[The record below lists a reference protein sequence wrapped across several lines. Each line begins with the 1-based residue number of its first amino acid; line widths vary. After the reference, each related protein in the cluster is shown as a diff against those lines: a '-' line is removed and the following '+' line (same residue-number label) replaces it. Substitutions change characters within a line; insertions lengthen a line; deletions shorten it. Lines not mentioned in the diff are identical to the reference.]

1 MRALDSAGRFLH
13 TPGVHLPAL
22 TSALVDHFGP
32 ESDVQTPEDESEA
45 WRSIVQEYRRGGYP
59 HLLRELDAL
68 LADSDGEITQ
78 FLTSHAPAWSFDSA
92 EEARRGLE
100 VLYSYVQTYGDQ
112 KT

>member
-1 MRALDSAGRFLH
+1 MRALDIADGFLH
-13 TPGVHLPAL
+13 TPVVHLPAL
-22 TSALVDHFGP
+22 TSALVDHFGA
-32 ESDVQTPEDESEA
+32 ESDVKTPEDESDA
-45 WRSIVQEYRRGGYP
+45 WRSIVQEYRRGGYS
-59 HLLRELDAL
+59 HLLLELDAL
-68 LADSDGEITQ
+68 LTSSDGEITQ